1 MQSRGFALV
10 ISAPS
15 GTGKSTITKA
25 VLEAESRCVQ
35 SVSATTRKPRAGEV
49 DGKDYFF
56 VSLDEF
62 ERKKRDGEL
71 IEWAEFA
78 GNFYG
83 TPRAFIEKA
92 KAHGDIAVLDID
104 IQGAAQIRRTMPDAV
119 TILVAPPS
127 LAALE
132 QRLRARKTE
141 TEEAI
146 AKRLA
151 RVPSELAAA
160 KYYDYLVW
168 NDRVENAVQAI
179 LEVIRVES
187 RRISRMDLEGDWLPK
202 M

>member
-25 VLEAESRCVQ
+25 ILAAEKRCVL
-35 SVSATTRKPRAGEV
+35 SVSATTRKPREGEV
-49 DGKDYFF
+49 NGKDYFF
-56 VSLDEF
+56 VTPEEF
-62 ERKKRDGEL
+62 DRKKRDGEL
-71 IEWAEFA
+71 VEWAEFA

-83 TPRAFIEKA
+83 TPRAFIEKL
-92 KAHGDIAVLDID
+92 KAHCGIPILDID

-119 TILVAPPS
+119 TVFVAPPS

-132 QRLRARKTE
+132 DRLRARKTE

-146 AKRLA
+146 AKRLG
-151 RVPSELAAA
+151 RVPSEIAAA
-160 KYYDYLVW
+160 RDYDYLVW
-168 NDRVENAVQAI
+168 NDQVDNAVKAV
-179 LEVIRVES
+179 LEIIGVES

-202 M
+202 R